1 MSDER
6 EIRSGERNEPKT
18 PGRLVKLK
26 SLEKMRVVDIND

>member
-18 PGRLVKLK
+18 PSCLVKLK
-26 SLEKMRVVDIND
+26 SEEKMLVVDIND